1 MKNNDSSQTKLNDH
15 RREILKLKIRNI
27 LIIYNERKRDYPN
40 SYDDIIADDVFA
52 TMTEE
57 EKHSIVQ
64 KLNDVTLT

>member
-1 MKNNDSSQTKLNDH
+1 MNNNDSSPIELNVY
-15 RREILKLKIRNI
+15 RRETLRLKIRNI
-27 LIIYNERKRDYPN
+27 LIIYNKRKRDNPN

-64 KLNDVTLT
+64 KLNDVT